1 MKKLADGN
9 TAEIFEWDDTR
20 ILKLWRS
27 HYPPSDV
34 DNEARIGQ
42 MIATSTLPVP
52 RIYDVVEQDNRRG
65 IIYERVRGVSL
76 LDWIFEDFSRFE
88 AGARW
93 LGRLQAMIHN
103 HAPLSDLPR
112 QRERLIGQIT
122 RANGVSDTIRATALA
137 RLDVLPDDDKICHGD
152 FHPQNVLVAG
162 DKATIIDWMDGTR
175 GSAIADVTRTLLLVD
190 GGDQPAEITAMFKSF
205 YLDEYAQHRPLDV
218 DLITRW
224 YPILA
229 LARLSESLPQS
240 ETDRLIQI
248 VRDSQ

>member
-1 MKKLADGN
+1 MQKLADGN

-34 DNEARIGQ
+34 DNEAYIGRV
-42 MIATSTLPVP
+42 IATSTLPVP
-52 RIYDVVEQDNRRG
+52 CIYDVVEHQNRRG

-93 LGRLQAMIHN
+93 LGRLHATIHN
-103 HAPLSDLPR
+103 HTPLSDLPR
-112 QRERLIGQIT
+112 QRERLIRQIT
-122 RANGVSDTIRATALA
+122 YAQSVSDTERTTMLA
-137 RLDVLPDDDKICHGD
+137 RLEVLPDGDMVCHGD
-152 FHPQNVLVAG
+152 FHPNNVLIAG

-205 YLDEYAQHRPLDV
+205 YLDEYAQHRPLDA
-218 DLITRW
+218 DLIPRW

-229 LARLSESLPQS
+229 LARLSENLPQS

-248 VRDSQ
+248 VRDSR

>member
-9 TAEIFEWDDTR
+9 TAEIFEWDDNR

-27 HYPPSDV
+27 HYSSSDA
-34 DNEARIGQ
+34 DNEARIGRV
-42 MIATSTLPVP
+42 IAISTLPVP
-52 RIYDVVEQDNRRG
+52 QIYDVVEHQNRRG
-65 IIYERVRGVSL
+65 IIYERVSGVSL

-93 LGRLQAMIHN
+93 LGRLHATIHN
-103 HAPLSDLPR
+103 HASLSDLPC

-122 RANGVSDTIRATALA
+122 RANSVSDTDRAIALA
-137 RLDVLPDDDKICHGD
+137 RLEALPDGDGICHGD
-152 FHPQNVLVAG
+152 FHPNNVLVEG
-162 DKATIIDWMDGTR
+162 DKATIIDWMDATR
-175 GSAIADVTRTLLLVD
+175 GSSMADITRTILLID
-190 GGDQPAEITAMFKSF
+190 GGDQHAEISAMFKSF
-205 YLDEYAQHRPLDV
+205 YLDEYAQHRPLDA
-218 DLITRW
+218 DLIARW

>member
-34 DNEARIGQ
+34 HVEARISRV
-42 MIATSTLPVP
+42 IATSTLPVP
-52 RIYDVVEQDNRRG
+52 RMYEVVEHDNRRG
-65 IIYERVRGVSL
+65 ILYEWVRGISL
-76 LDWIFEDFSRFE
+76 LDWIFEDLSRFE

-93 LGRLQAMIHN
+93 LGRLHAMIHN

-112 QRERLIGQIT
+112 QRERLIRQIT
-122 RANGVSDTIRATALA
+122 YVDEVSDSERATMLS
-137 RLDVLPDDDKICHGD
+137 RLEDLPNGEVICHGD
-152 FHPQNVLVAG
+152 FHPDNVLVEG
-162 DKATIIDWMDGTR
+162 DKTTIIDWMDATC
-175 GSAIADVTRTLLLVD
+175 GSAIADVTRTILLVD
-190 GGDQPAEITAMFKSF
+190 GGNQPAEIIAMFKSS
-205 YLDEYAQHRPLDV
+205 YLDEYAKHHPLETN
-218 DLITRW
+218 LIARW

-248 VRDSQ
+248 VRDSL